1 MPDTPPGDTAPLA
14 ALEADIRHH
23 KFKDEEELAAILLN
37 SYHQNIGRRQEIAQT
52 AEHLVTAI
60 RDRQAEQ
67 PLLDAFLQQFGLSN
81 EEGIAL
87 MCLAEA
93 LLRVPDRETADEL
106 IADKVLS
113 GDWSDHAGQAESLFV
128 NASTWAL
135 MLTGQV
141 ISLDS
146 ALTLNPQKWFG
157 SLVNRV
163 GTPVIRNA
171 MYGAMRILGREFVL
185 GRTIEEAI
193 DRGRD
198 EIGEDG
204 LFSFDMLGEG
214 ARDQATADR
223 YFDSY
228 AHAIDSVAKTNTSAY
243 IHQTSSVSIKLS
255 AMHPR
260 YEYSQ
265 WDRVE
270 KELGAKLEELAQRS
284 ADQGIALTVDAEE
297 ADRLGMSLQ
306 LFEKTLRSR
315 KLQGW
320 NGLGLAVQAYGK
332 RALPTLRWLAELA
345 KETSCKIPIR
355 LVKGAYWDTEIKHA
369 QELGLPDF
377 PVFTRKA
384 TTDISYL
391 LCAHEMLDQRDH
403 IYCQF
408 ATHNAHTLAAIM
420 SITGDHRGFEFQ
432 RLHGMGELLYDQAV
446 KSFETLPPVRVY
458 APCGGHQDLLA
469 YLVRRLLEN
478 GANSSFVNR
487 FMDVDIP
494 ANEVVQDPADRLA
507 SRETFRHDLIRQP
520 KDLFS
525 DRKNSTGLDLTS
537 RLITQPVLQALEALS
552 AKKWQIDHAANAP
565 ESSGEEKILNPANRK
580 DVVGSVALTRPEDI
594 DEMVDQAAAN
604 QAAWNARGGAARA
617 SILETAA
624 DLLEKHQTPFLS
636 LLIREAGKCLP
647 DAVAEIREAAD
658 FCRYYAQQARTHFS
672 EPRDL
677 PGPTGEHNQLSLH
690 GRGVFVCISPWNFPL
705 AIFMGQVTAAL
716 AAGNAVIAK
725 PAEQTPLIAS
735 EAVRLLL
742 NAGVPETVLQFA
754 PGDGAIGG
762 ALTAHPGVAGVAF
775 TGSTDTARKINQTLA
790 AREGPIIPLI
800 AETGGQNVMIVDS
813 TALLE
818 QVTDDV
824 IQSAFISA
832 GQRCSA
838 LRVLYLQDTI
848 ADKAIALIKG
858 AMKELRVGDPSHLR
872 TDIGPVIDQ
881 DAKETLTK
889 HIEAISKDAITVF
902 RPEPADDLSDGTF
915 VLPHLIE
922 IDTITRLTKEN
933 FGPILHVV
941 RFQSGDL
948 ERHLAE
954 VRATGFGLTFGI
966 HSRIESHTQALF
978 QQQPVGNTY
987 VNRNMVGAV
996 VGVQP
1001 FGGQS
1006 LSGTGPK
1013 AGGPHYLFRF
1023 ATEKTLTTNT
1033 MAAGGNADLLRL

>member
-1 MPDTPPGDTAPLA
+1 MPDTPSSGPARLA
-14 ALEADIRHH
+14 ALEADIQRQ
-23 KFKDEEELAAILLN
+23 KFSDEDELAACLLN
-37 SYHQNIGRRQEIAQT
+37 AYRQHIGRRQEIAQT
-52 AEHLVTAI
+52 AEQLVTAI
-60 RDRQAEQ
+60 RARQAEQ

-106 IADKVLS
+106 IADKILS

-193 DRGRD
+193 DRGKD
-198 EIGEDG
+198 EIGEDS

-228 AHAIDSVAKTNTSAY
+228 AHAIDTVAKTNASTH

-255 AMHPR
+255 ALHPR
-260 YEYSQ
+260 YEYAQ

-270 KELGAKLEELAQRS
+270 AELGAKLEQLAGRS

-297 ADRLGMSLQ
+297 ADRLGMSLR
-306 LFEKTLRSR
+306 LFEKTLRSP

-345 KETSCKIPIR
+345 KEASCKIPIR

-391 LCAHEMLDQRDH
+391 LCAQEMLTHRDQ

-408 ATHNAHTLAAIM
+408 ATHNAHTLTAIM
-420 SITGDHRGFEFQ
+420 SIAGDDRGFEFQ

-487 FMDVDIP
+487 FMDGDIP
-494 ANEVVQDPADRLA
+494 AHEVVQDPADRLA
-507 SRETFRHDLIRQP
+507 SRETLRHDLIRQP
-520 KDLFS
+520 KDLFA
-525 DRKNSTGLDLTS
+525 DRQNSKGLDLTS
-537 RLITQPVLQALEALS
+537 RFLTDPVFAALEDLS
-552 AKKWQIDHAANAP
+552 TKKWKAQPGAGTPANTV
-565 ESSGEEKILNPANRK
+565 EVEITNPANEK
-580 DVVGSVALTRPEDI
+580 DVVGSVVWTPLEGI
-594 DEMVDQAAAN
+594 DEMVN
-604 QAAWNARGGAARA
+604 QAVASQTAWNARGGTDRAA
-617 SILETAA
+617 ILETTA
-624 DLLEKHQTPFLS
+624 DLLEKNQNTFLS

-658 FCRYYAQQARTHFS
+658 FCRYYAQHARAHFS

-677 PGPTGEHNQLSLH
+677 PGPTGELNQLSLH

-725 PAEQTPLIAS
+725 PAEQTPLVAA

-742 NAGVPETVLQFA
+742 DAGVPKNVLHVA
-754 PGDGAIGG
+754 PGGGAIGA
-762 ALTAHPGVAGVAF
+762 ALTAHPAVAGVAF
-775 TGSTDTARKINQTLA
+775 TGSTDTAREINQTLA
-790 AREGPIIPLI
+790 AREGPIVPLI
-800 AETGGQNVMIVDS
+800 AETGGQNVMVVDS

-848 ADKAIALIKG
+848 ADKAIALITG
-858 AMKELRVGDPSHLR
+858 AIKELRIGDPSRLR

-881 DAKETLTK
+881 DAKATLDN
-889 HIEAISKDAITVF
+889 HIETISEDAIAVF
-902 RPEPADDLSDGTF
+902 KPEQDGDLSNGTF

-948 ERHLAE
+948 DRHLEE
-954 VRATGFGLTFGI
+954 VRATGYGLTFGI
-966 HSRIESHTQALF
+966 HSRIEGHTQALF
-978 QQQPVGNTY
+978 QHQPVGNTY

-1023 ATEKTLTTNT
+1023 ATEKTLTINT